1 MKKIIMLVAAAAGV
15 AWAVGK
21 SKATQGPAHTA
32 AKPADPWAQASD
44 RV

>member
-1 MKKIIMLVAAAAGV
+1 MKKIIALVAAAAGV

-21 SKATQGPAHTA
+21 SKSAQSSAQKT
-32 AKPADPWAQASD
+32 AKPADPWADASD